1 MCCSRTWTDPYLNDK
16 YEKRLILHTY
26 ITSITLKSLN
36 SLICRFKKQKQSIC
50 RTRTRN
56 LRCRSATWHVSKD
69 QPDSAR
75 RGSLDTLRPA
85 QGQESSSLTSPRSS
99 LALYVFSGMFWI
111 FGSLLRTHARWQA
124 AEALRSCTGSTSP
137 KISTHTNILYDLI
150 SQFQV

>member
-1 MCCSRTWTDPYLNDK
+1 MHCRTHIEWPTA
-16 YEKRLILHTY
+16 Y
-26 ITSITLKSLN
+26 IHHVNHAEIAKFADIVN
-36 SLICRFKKQKQSIC
+36 SKNKNKAFC